1 MATSTKTCL
10 IVDDS
15 KMIRRVA
22 TRILRELKFEP
33 CEAGDG
39 REAMEICKGAMPD
52 AILLDWNMPVMDGL
66 SFLKALRSTKGGT
79 KPVVVFCTAERDVI
93 KIAEAL
99 DAGADEYIMKPFDS
113 DILGAKFSEVGL
125 LDQGRCPRANYAQNN
140 GTQNHGT
147 QTTAQ
152 AQL

>member
-1 MATSTKTCL
+1 MTSAPKTCL

-22 TRILRELKFEP
+22 SRILRELKFEP
-33 CEAGDG
+33 TEAGDG
-39 REAMEICKGAMPD
+39 REAFEMCQASMPD

-66 SFLKALRSTKGGT
+66 SFLKALRGSKGGT
-79 KPVVVFCTAERDVI
+79 EPVVVFCTAERDVI

-113 DILGAKFSEVGL
+113 DILGSKFTEVGL
-125 LDQGRCPRANYAQNN
+125 LEQDRHAQSP
-140 GTQNHGT
+140 
-147 QTTAQ
+147 
-152 AQL
+152 L

>member
-1 MATSTKTCL
+1 MANVTKTCL

-22 TRILRELKFEP
+22 TRILRELKFDP
-33 CEAGDG
+33 SEAGNG
-39 REAMEICKGAMPD
+39 REAIDMCEISMPD

-66 SFLKALRSTKGGT
+66 TFLKTLRSSKGGT
-79 KPVVVFCTAERDVI
+79 KPIVVFCTAERDVL

-113 DILGAKFSEVGL
+113 DILGSKFTEVGL
-125 LDQGRCPRANYAQNN
+125 LTQDRYAQS
-140 GTQNHGT
+140 
-147 QTTAQ
+147 
-152 AQL
+152 QL